1 MGGEFMKVIYLDNEI
16 IGVLGEKQT
25 LKEFLKIEFERQD
38 RLVEMGYQN
47 LHPCWAEHYE
57 SILLDFEEIP
67 SYYIELNIDWYADK
81 RDFTIRE

>member
-1 MGGEFMKVIYLDNEI
+1 MEVIYLMNET
-16 IGVLGEKQT
+16 IGKLAENQT

-57 SILLDFEEIP
+57 SILFDFEEIP
-67 SYYIELNIDWYADK
+67 PYYIELNIDWYADQ

>member
-1 MGGEFMKVIYLDNEI
+1 MEVIYLMNET
-16 IGVLGEKQT
+16 IGKLAENQT

-67 SYYIELNIDWYADK
+67 SYYIELNIDWYVDK